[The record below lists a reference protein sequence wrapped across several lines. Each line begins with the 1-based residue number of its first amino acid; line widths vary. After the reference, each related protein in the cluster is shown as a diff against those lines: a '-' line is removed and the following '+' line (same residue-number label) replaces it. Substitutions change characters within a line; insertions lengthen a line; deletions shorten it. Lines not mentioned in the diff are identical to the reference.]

1 MTAALLHQRHGAAG
15 RAAVPYPSFKLSPLG
30 RPLSARQVFR
40 LAEKFVFAE
49 VRCAPNL
56 PGDDGSPRLWS
67 ISEGAARYKLYDWQF
82 SAPDLFTFP
91 LSFDLAQRAIC
102 AVHEWLGAHDAIRPL
117 PADQR
122 RALVESGQERR
133 RAAGIEVDHFVSLAD
148 ESAWRDEERA
158 RAEDGDIWVVSQSRM
173 LSVYPGLARVD
184 PRWRRE

>member
-15 RAAVPYPSFKLSPLG
+15 RAVVPYPSFKLSPLG

-49 VRCAPNL
+49 VRRAPDL
-56 PGDDGSPRLWS
+56 PSGDGSPRLWS

-82 SAPDLFTFP
+82 CAQDLFTFP
-91 LSFDLAQRAIC
+91 VSFDLAQRAVG
-102 AVHEWLGAHDAIRPL
+102 AVHEWLGGHDAIRPL

-122 RALVESGQERR
+122 RALVEVGQERR
-133 RAAGIEVDHFVSLAD
+133 RAAGIEVDRFVSLAD

-158 RAEDGDIWVVSQSRM
+158 RAEDGEIWVVSRSRM

-184 PRWRRE
+184 QRWRRE